1 MQVINNIIVMQ
12 KLVRSNTGQMQNEY
26 HFWSQ
31 NGFYFGAVILPPNG
45 QYMADAKTLN
55 IITKAL
61 ALRWQLIQP
70 KRTN

>member
-1 MQVINNIIVMQ
+1 MEVMNNIIVVQ
-12 KLVRSNTGQMQNEY
+12 KLIRSNTGQVQNEY

-31 NGFYFGAVILPPNG
+31 NGFYFGAVILPANG

-70 KRTN
+70 KR